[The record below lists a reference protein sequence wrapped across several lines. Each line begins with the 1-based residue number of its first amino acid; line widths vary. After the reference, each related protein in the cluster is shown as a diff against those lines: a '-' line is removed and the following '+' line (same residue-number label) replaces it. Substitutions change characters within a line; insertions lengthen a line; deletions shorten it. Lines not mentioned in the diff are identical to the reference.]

1 MYRTLLAL
9 LFSGISLLSHADN
22 SYLIQARIRD
32 VKDGT
37 VFFLKQFSTQRI
49 INAMPLEDGKLQ
61 MKGELFDIPQHL
73 WLCTTIKDEFYYCD
87 LLVDT
92 GKIVVEGS
100 IHDFPNGLH
109 FEGAQTQMQYAAY
122 LNRTQSFTQQI
133 DSLNHIANRLHNRKT
148 DGMVYNSHIVP
159 GTYKLDVEVERDRIT
174 AIRDSIRS
182 KFIQNHMDQYAG
194 QFLLTRV
201 MKDLSP
207 DSLKALYRLI
217 PVEMKKTKFTRL
229 ISNQINPYADSNIRE
244 ADDLLRLTSR
254 KEKEM
259 HSYEEEDYKLY
270 VQAVQL
276 DSTRTDGYMA
286 LASMSERLLPFKD
299 VEAYNIAIHYL
310 QKFMASDIRAHEYEA
325 AVKKMEDLQFRKWL
339 KLNEE
344 PEMITVNGGSFEM
357 GSTYKEDNNPP
368 HKVKVDSFLIS
379 RYEIT
384 NYQFAAFLSTLSP
397 EKLKNAP
404 PLYYPC
410 NWGIQNGKPVPG
422 YEAHPAIYVT
432 WYGAQEYC
440 KWAGGRLPTEAEWE
454 FAARGGNY
462 GNRDHLYSGGM
473 ELDSLGWYAGN
484 SGGKPHRVG
493 TLKPNELGLYDMSGN
508 VWEWCSD
515 TQIKDGKEYVA
526 VRGGTWFN
534 ERAIC
539 RPTCRYYIFPNSKHF
554 NNGFRLVKDL

>member
-49 INAMPLEDGKLQ
+49 INAMRLEDGKLQ

-182 KFIQNHMDQYAG
+182 EFIQNHMDQYAG

-259 HSYEEEDYKLY
+259 HSYAEEAYKLY

-276 DSTRTDGYMA
+276 DSTRTDGYMVLA
-286 LASMSERLLPFKD
+286 LSL
-299 VEAYNIAIHYL
+299 IH
-310 QKFMASDIRAHEYEA
+310 I
-325 AVKKMEDLQFRKWL
+325 
-339 KLNEE
+339 
-344 PEMITVNGGSFEM
+344 
-357 GSTYKEDNNPP
+357 
-368 HKVKVDSFLIS
+368 
-379 RYEIT
+379 
-384 NYQFAAFLSTLSP
+384 
-397 EKLKNAP
+397 
-404 PLYYPC
+404 
-410 NWGIQNGKPVPG
+410 
-422 YEAHPAIYVT
+422 
-432 WYGAQEYC
+432 
-440 KWAGGRLPTEAEWE
+440 
-454 FAARGGNY
+454 
-462 GNRDHLYSGGM
+462 
-473 ELDSLGWYAGN
+473 
-484 SGGKPHRVG
+484 
-493 TLKPNELGLYDMSGN
+493 
-508 VWEWCSD
+508 
-515 TQIKDGKEYVA
+515 
-526 VRGGTWFN
+526 
-534 ERAIC
+534 
-539 RPTCRYYIFPNSKHF
+539 
-554 NNGFRLVKDL
+554 

>member
-49 INAMPLEDGKLQ
+49 INAMRLEDGKLQ

-182 KFIQNHMDQYAG
+182 EFIQNHMDQYAG

-259 HSYEEEDYKLY
+259 HSYAEEAYKLY

-368 HKVKVDSFLIS
+368 HKVKIDSFLIS

-384 NYQFAAFLSTLSP
+384 NYQFARLS
-397 EKLKNAP
+397 
-404 PLYYPC
+404 
-410 NWGIQNGKPVPG
+410 
-422 YEAHPAIYVT
+422 
-432 WYGAQEYC
+432 
-440 KWAGGRLPTEAEWE
+440 
-454 FAARGGNY
+454 
-462 GNRDHLYSGGM
+462 
-473 ELDSLGWYAGN
+473 LD
-484 SGGKPHRVG
+484 
-493 TLKPNELGLYDMSGN
+493 T
-508 VWEWCSD
+508 
-515 TQIKDGKEYVA
+515 
-526 VRGGTWFN
+526 
-534 ERAIC
+534 
-539 RPTCRYYIFPNSKHF
+539 
-554 NNGFRLVKDL
+554 